1 LGYECHDPRCVS
13 GVDSAPTDSTI
24 ISDLSVARY
33 VDRLELEPDPATR
46 ASLKSLLVKE
56 EDRLGRRAERLSNL
70 QRYIDEG
77 SRRIALQKAL
87 IENLIAKGH
96 DLRLAERTLGNLVEI
111 QRLFERYR
119 ETIVD
124 ALDRNKP

>member
-1 LGYECHDPRCVS
+1 M
-13 GVDSAPTDSTI
+13 DSAI
-24 ISDLSVARY
+24 ISDLNVARY
-33 VDRLELEPDPATR
+33 IDRLQLEPDPATR
-46 ASLKSLLVKE
+46 ALLKSLLVKE
-56 EDRLGRRAERLSNL
+56 EDKLGRRAERLSNL

-96 DLRLAERTLGNLVEI
+96 DLRLAQRTLSNPVEI
-111 QRLFERYR
+111 QGLFERHR

-124 ALDRNKP
+124 TVDRTKP